1 MTDDG
6 AATFADLYVQLRR
19 FASVVRSFEMDAD
32 DLIQEALVRTLA
44 RHTLDDLDDP
54 AAFLRTVIVRLA
66 SNDRRSAGRRRLAL
80 NRMRSTADDVPDV
93 YPSDID
99 DLWQLEAADRA
110 AVYLAVVEQRSH
122 REIAEVL
129 GCSEEASRKRV
140 SRALTRL
147 KSDLV
152 VDADNG

>member
-1 MTDDG
+1 
-6 AATFADLYVQLRR
+6 
-19 FASVVRSFEMDAD
+19 
-32 DLIQEALVRTLA
+32 
-44 RHTLDDLDDP
+44 
-54 AAFLRTVIVRLA
+54 
-66 SNDRRSAGRRRLAL
+66 
-80 NRMRSTADDVPDV
+80 V

-99 DLWQLEAADRA
+99 DLWRLEAADRA

-140 SRALTRL
+140 SRALARL
-147 KSDLV
+147 KSDVV